1 MIWRIILFDKFFSS
15 EVTTISFFL
24 IPSYLMIFFPSQFE
38 SLLFPLSIASILL
51 PFASYFYN
59 HLNLIWWF
67 FLISRVL
74 FQFPLSARENW
85 NGNRLHPLKHFWSSR
100 KHLLSKL
107 EREISKWHPRKYF
120 WSSRKYLRSKTEIEI
135 CSILENIL
143 EAQNLGQILI
153 HLALAGWFL
162 RWRHDT
168 ICLIELPVLLGFIW
182 NLFAFH
188 QKHTYLLSHHNS
200 QVISPL
206 TSI

>member
-1 MIWRIILFDKFFSS
+1 MYCL
-15 EVTTISFFL
+15 
-24 IPSYLMIFFPSQFE
+24 SQQVWDQDASGSIKI
-38 SLLFPLSIASILL
+38 SLLPLAPWSQTCWDRWFVLSCT
-51 PFASYFYN
+51 SYNFN
-59 HLNLIWWF
+59 T
-67 FLISRVL
+67 
-74 FQFPLSARENW
+74 RENW